1 MAVRRLHFAGEMRL
15 SPANAA
21 FSLPAILDLLM
32 HARPLCIQKAL
43 EKSVIRVGQAR
54 IGRSAMKHVTSAGI
68 SPMAELFTIS
78 APDLAA
84 LLCSRVC
91 HDIISPVGAINN
103 GLELLD
109 EGGADEDA
117 MKLIR
122 QSAKNASA
130 RLQFAR
136 IAFGA
141 AGSAGMMIDTGD
153 AEAVAI
159 AFLKNEKP
167 ELVWNGSRA
176 LLPKNK
182 VKLLLNLILVAN
194 AAIPRGGKLV
204 VTLENLETE
213 PRFALS
219 AAGPMLRVPPKFLE
233 LHSGHKP
240 EEPID
245 AHSVQPYYTLL
256 LAREAN
262 MTISIHAT
270 AEEIVLSAA

>member
-1 MAVRRLHFAGEMRL
+1 MTD
-15 SPANAA
+15 
-21 FSLPAILDLLM
+21 I
-32 HARPLCIQKAL
+32 
-43 EKSVIRVGQAR
+43 
-54 IGRSAMKHVTSAGI
+54 
-68 SPMAELFTIS
+68 FTLS

-117 MKLIR
+117 MNLIR
-122 QSAKNASA
+122 QSARNASA

-141 AGSAGMMIDTGD
+141 AGSAGMLIDTGD
-153 AEAVAI
+153 AESVAT

-167 ELVWNGSRA
+167 ELIWTGPRA

-194 AAIPRGGKLV
+194 AAIPRGGRIT
-204 VTLENLETE
+204 VTLENLETDA
-213 PRFALS
+213 RFTLS
-219 AAGPMLRVPPKFLE
+219 SSGPMLRVPPKFLE

-240 EEPID
+240 EEAID
-245 AHSVQPYYTLL
+245 AHAVQPYYTLL
-256 LAREAN
+256 LAREAG

-270 AEEIVLSAA
+270 SEEITLTAA